1 MSRWRML
8 PTPRLWIIPR
18 AAEASAYMY
27 PFPGRVRPKS
37 FIMDENP
44 NTSAVVR
51 TTPPSSASAD
61 DKAIPAWVL
70 LQDRTKCFPWQMPP
84 ALVDFRVLMHPA
96 QFVSEYA
103 TNSVGLFCHLYLYT
117 NLGFPL
123 RYLAMRLMLAQSA
136 QVGADIHRHT
146 SFAAN

>member
-1 MSRWRML
+1 ML

-27 PFPGRVRPKS
+27 PFPGSVRPRS

-61 DKAIPAWVL
+61 DNAMPACVL
-70 LQDRTKCFPWQMPP
+70 LQDLTRCVPWRMPP
-84 ALVDFRVLMHPA
+84 ALVDFRVFTHPA
-96 QFVSEYA
+96 QFVSECA
-103 TNSVGLFCHLYLYT
+103 TNSVGRFCHRYLYT
-117 NLGFPL
+117 NLGFPR

-136 QVGADIHRHT
+136 QVGDYIHRQT